1 MLSAVVIGPE
11 QAQYSVIWLHGLGA
25 DGHDFEPIVPDLNFT
40 HKPKTRFIF
49 PHAPQRP
56 VTCNNGFVMPAWYDI
71 FEIGAGAR
79 QDEDGLRESAQ
90 QISEL
95 IEREHQFG
103 VEYQRICLAGFSQ
116 GGAVALYTGLR
127 YQHRLAGIMGLSTYL
142 PVHGATQTE
151 ANSANQQTPIFLAH
165 GDYDQVVPLE
175 LGSLSKDYLVNQ
187 GYTVSWQTYPM
198 AHSLMPEEIT
208 DISQWFEQVFK

>member
-71 FEIGAGAR
+71 FEIRAGAR

-95 IEREHQFG
+95 IEREHQSG